1 MKATH
6 ELKARDIAARVR
18 QREISAAEVAQA
30 ACDRLERLNPL
41 LNAFV
46 AYDRAWVA
54 SEAAAVDRRVAAG
67 ETLPLAGVPF
77 SVKDNLWLGGFP
89 ASFGSRTTAGFVAP
103 RDSWCVAR
111 LRALGAVPLGVTA
124 CSEFA
129 CKGITQSP
137 RYGIT
142 RNPWDLERTP
152 GGSSGGAVA
161 AVAAGIGPLALATDA
176 GGSTRRPAAHTG
188 LVGFKPTLG
197 LVPNPWGF
205 DDPNHL
211 LSVVGQLARDVED
224 TALMVDALAGFHPL
238 DPLSSPHFAAVNAG
252 ASLKTATGALRVA
265 YAPDLGCGFAIDD
278 DVQAAVDGAVRL
290 LAASGWRIER
300 AAPDWPKAGGE
311 YPLLA
316 LQQAELASLY
326 GEVFR
331 DEPGLLDPDIAAQI
345 ELGLALPGTRIAEVL
360 LLRDKIST
368 AYAAFFQRFDL
379 LVTLTSPVEA
389 WEVGALGPATIGG
402 KPAGPRGHAAFT
414 PLFNYCGAPA
424 ISIPCGTGRHGLP
437 VGMQIAGPRFSDVLV
452 LRAAWHAEQTL
463 GLDLRSPLWRR
474 A

>member
-1 MKATH
+1 MGSLAAT
-6 ELKARDIAARVR
+6 DIAAAV
-18 QREISAAEVAQA
+18 
-30 ACDRLERLNPL
+30 CDRLERFEPQ

-46 AYDRAWVA
+46 SFDRAWVA
-54 SEAAAVDRRVAAG
+54 RQAGAIDRRVAAG
-67 ETLPLAGVPF
+67 EELPFAGVPF

-89 ASFGSRTTAGFVAP
+89 ATFGSRSFAGFVAP

-111 LRALGAVPLGVTA
+111 LRELGGLPIGVTA

-129 CKGITQSP
+129 CKGITESP
-137 RYGIT
+137 RHGTT
-142 RNPWDLERTP
+142 RNPWDLGRTP

-161 AVAAGIGPLALATDA
+161 AIAAGIGPIGLVTDA

-211 LSVVGQLARDVED
+211 LSVIGQLARDVED
-224 TALMVDALAGFHPL
+224 TAMMVDALRGYDPL
-238 DPLSSPHFAAVNAG
+238 DPLSSPWFSGVDVLTT
-252 ASLKTATGALRVA
+252 LKAPMGSLRVA
-265 YAPDLGCGFAIDD
+265 YAPDLGCGFAIDE
-278 DVQAAVDGAVRL
+278 DVGQALESAV
-290 LAASGWRIER
+290 ASLQGLGWHIEG
-300 AAPDWPKAGGE
+300 AAPDWPKSGGE
-311 YPLLA
+311 YPLIA
-316 LQQAELASLY
+316 LQQAELASLF

-331 DEPGLLDPDIAAQI
+331 KTPELLDPDIAAQI
-345 ELGLALPGTRIAEVL
+345 ELGLALPATRIAEVL
-360 LLRDKIST
+360 MLRDKIAT
-368 AYAAFFQRFDL
+368 AYAAFFSDFDI

-389 WEVGALGPATIGG
+389 WPVGALGPATIGG

-424 ISIPCGTGRHGLP
+424 ISIPCGVGRNGLP
-437 VGMQIAGPRFSDVLV
+437 VGMQIAGPRFSDARVLQ
-452 LRAAWHAEQTL
+452 AAWHAEQAL
-463 GLDLRSPLWRR
+463 GLDLRSPLLRG